1 MPPENRPDAPPGAP
15 SRGQASR
22 LAGDALVY
30 GIGGVASSAVSVLLV
45 PIYARQLG
53 DAGVGVTG
61 VLNSAI
67 ALSLVLFGLALP
79 QAFFRWYL
87 KEATDRHERARVLG
101 TTLTIRVAASLI
113 GFVVV
118 LAAAVPFTALL
129 YGGEYLAVFAL
140 AAPII
145 LFDSFSSIPLSIL
158 RAQRRA
164 RAYLAVS
171 LTRALLG
178 TVLIL
183 ALVVPMGIGVVGVAA
198 GSAIAA
204 AITGGVAVAALLRLR
219 IARPSFDPDLARR
232 MLRFAL
238 PLVPAG
244 LAGWV
249 LNLSDRPLLQV
260 MTGDEAV
267 VGVYTLGYTGGLVI
281 NALIVQPFSLAW
293 GAAMWEIARRED
305 APSVFARLLTWFLVV
320 AAGAA
325 LVLAGLGTDVLR
337 LLVGSE
343 FDLSRFIVPFSAF
356 AYVLYGAYTITAS
369 GLGIVGRSSLVAT
382 TMAVAAASA
391 VVMNV
396 ALIPAI
402 GIFGAALS
410 TLVSY
415 ALLAAVSGTV
425 SQRHYPV
432 PWQLG
437 RAAAILGIGGGLS
450 AAALLGPDHALWRIA
465 CVLAYAPILL
475 ATRLVEAREARTVI
489 SSLRRRG

>member
-1 MPPENRPDAPPGAP
+1 VTLPGDRPVPPPP
-15 SRGQASR
+15 GQASR

-61 VLNSAI
+61 VLNSVI

-87 KEATDRHERARVLG
+87 KEATDRHERASVLS

-118 LAAAVPFTALL
+118 LVGAVPLTALL
-129 YGGEYLAVFAL
+129 YGGDYLPVFAL

-145 LFDSFSSIPLSIL
+145 LFDSFSSIPLSVL

-164 RAYLAVS
+164 RAYAAVS

-183 ALVVPMGIGVVGVAA
+183 TLVVPMGIGVVGVAA

-204 AITGGVAVAALLRLR
+204 AISGGVGVVALLRLR
-219 IARPSFDPDLARR
+219 AARPSFDPDLARR

-260 MTGDEAV
+260 MTGDEAI

-293 GAAMWEIARRED
+293 GAAMWEIARRDD
-305 APSVFARLLTWFLVV
+305 ARVTIARILPWFLMV

-325 LVLAGLGTDVLR
+325 LLLSALGTDVLR
-337 LLVGSE
+337 VLVGPE
-343 FDLSRFIVPFSAF
+343 FELSRFIVPFSAF
-356 AYVLYGAYTITAS
+356 AYVLYGVYTITAS
-369 GLGIVGRSSLVAT
+369 GLGIAGRSSLVAM

-402 GIFGAALS
+402 GMFGAAVS

-415 ALLAAVSGTV
+415 ALLAALSGTV

-450 AAALLGPDHALWRIA
+450 AAALVGPDHALWRIG

-475 ATRLVEAREARTVI
+475 ATRLVEPSEARAVI
-489 SSLRRRG
+489 GSMRRRG